1 MAESGASQVPPLPGN
16 GPPAA
21 VPTPAVATPVPGP
34 TLASGASPTSGAAPG
49 TAGPPP
55 LGPTPGQTPA
65 SRSGTMPDPL
75 LGQTIASR
83 FKILSVL
90 ARGGMGKVYRAE
102 QSPLGRVCAVK
113 VLNPNYQGDN
123 DPEFSKRF
131 FLEASI
137 ASRLK
142 HPNTVTVYDYGQTE
156 DGVYFMAMELLE
168 GRTLHR
174 LLREEAPLDPMR
186 ALRILL
192 QVGRSLREAHQHG
205 VIHRDLKPANIFLV
219 ASDEETDFVKVLDFG
234 LVKSLDENAGESL
247 TQTGLFMGSPKY
259 MAPEQIRGERVSAA
273 TDVYALGVILFEMLT
288 GKVPFDRPNSVNT
301 LMAHVS
307 EPVPSLVSMAPEAQ
321 VPQAIEAFMYRCLSK
336 RPEERFASMDEFLQ
350 GLKRASGMPSGAFSG
365 GLTGEHASG
374 GAFVSG
380 ENALVS
386 GGAAAVHVTP
396 GTLTSQEVLAATAT
410 ATGAPAPTAGR
421 PWWIFA
427 SALVLVLTLVA
438 VGRGLLAPRT
448 VTPTAAPRT
457 ITVPPMPPAPSA
469 VYVDL
474 ALDSAPPGATV
485 LEDGRV
491 LGTTPLRTRESH
503 PEGFDLAHPRAFT
516 LRLEGFEDGQVTA
529 RGGAITQ
536 VVTLLPRAQGGP
548 GTPLSQTPR
557 DVRPRRPRGPGSGPA
572 VTPPPGYH
580 RDPYDE
586 R

>member
-1 MAESGASQVPPLPGN
+1 
-16 GPPAA
+16 
-21 VPTPAVATPVPGP
+21 
-34 TLASGASPTSGAAPG
+34 
-49 TAGPPP
+49 
-55 LGPTPGQTPA
+55 
-65 SRSGTMPDPL
+65 MPDPL
-75 LGQTIASR
+75 LGQTIANR

-113 VLNPNYQGDN
+113 VLNPSYQGDN

-174 LLREEAPLDPMR
+174 LLREEAPLDPLR

-219 ASDEETDFVKVLDFG
+219 ASDEESDFVKVLDFG
-234 LVKSLDENAGESL
+234 LVKNLDENAGESL

-259 MAPEQIRGERVSAA
+259 MAPEQIRGEKVSAA

-307 EPVPSLVSMAPEAQ
+307 EPVPSLAAMAPETH
-321 VPQAIEAFMYRCLSK
+321 VPQAVEAFVYRCLSK
-336 RPEERFASMDEFLQ
+336 RPEERFGSMDEFLQ

-365 GLTGEHASG
+365 NMTGEHG
-374 GAFVSG
+374 TGLGAFVSG
-380 ENALVS
+380 ENPRVLESAPAVAVTAAGAPSPEALVATS
-386 GGAAAVHVTP
+386 GA
-396 GTLTSQEVLAATAT
+396 EAT
-410 ATGAPAPTAGR
+410 PAPSAGR

-427 SALVLVLTLVA
+427 SALVLVVTLVA
-438 VGRGLLAPRT
+438 VGRGLLTPRPAPSVSPPRT
-448 VTPTAAPRT
+448 F
-457 ITVPPMPPAPSA
+457 TVPPMPLAPAQ
-469 VYVDL
+469 VFVDL
-474 ALDSAPPGATV
+474 VLDSQPPNATV
-485 LEDGRV
+485 LEDGRP
-491 LGTTPLRTRESH
+491 LGTTPLRTREVH
-503 PEGFDLAHPRAFT
+503 PEGFDVNHPRVFT
-516 LRLEGFEDGQVTA
+516 LRLAGFDDAQVTA
-529 RGGAITQ
+529 QGGAIAQ
-536 VVTLLPRAQGGP
+536 AVTLRPRVQGSPVPVLAP
-548 GTPLSQTPR
+548 GSPR
-557 DVRPRRPRGPGSGPA
+557 DGRPRRPRGPGPV